1 MAWIEELLSPTD
13 MATFQPDYQ
22 MYEKLIKTDF
32 VADNHKRYSNDPR
45 IRNSPE
51 KSVATQEAFA

>member
-1 MAWIEELLSPTD
+1 
-13 MATFQPDYQ
+13 
-22 MYEKLIKTDF
+22 MYEKLNKTDF

-51 KSVATQEAFA
+51 KTVATQEAFA